1 MIDRGIPERQGEAAI
16 GPVPGMPLPGDE
28 VPACR
33 LSRAGMSARNAPRL
47 RARPTT
53 PLPLGAPFRS
63 FWMGGY
69 DDSQTQLSAAARP
82 DALVGDGY
90 SRLLE
95 FGIRSVRENADW
107 ALVDRAGVHDLGPL
121 EQRARMAKDLGVQVA
136 WTLLTHRWPEEIDL
150 LSAAFVERFARFA
163 RTVAGRVAEFD
174 PGQVPV
180 FTPINELSFL
190 AWSVLSSGRVRRSD
204 GSLASLKEIKRQLAR
219 AAIAACD
226 AILEKVPHARLLH
239 TDPLE
244 HVVAPPGQPALAT
257 AAERRVEQQFEAWD
271 LISGRAVNE
280 LGGSV
285 RYLDLVGVNYYAEN
299 QWELGS
305 NKRLGWQIDDPRRRP
320 LSAMLKAVHLRYQ
333 RPVVIAETSHSGV
346 RRGAWIREIAAEV
359 RAARRLGVRIDG
371 VCLHPMIDQLDGANP
386 GKWLLRG
393 LWEVRN
399 DRGTKNIELT
409 APYAAALRAA
419 QKVVGALAEDS
430 LPQHAPVHV

>member
-1 MIDRGIPERQGEAAI
+1 MINRGLPQRQGDTAT
-16 GPVPGMPLPGDE
+16 GPVPGMPLPGIE
-28 VPACR
+28 VPASR
-33 LSRAGMSARNAPRL
+33 IPRAGRSERKASRL
-47 RARPTT
+47 HIRSKAA
-53 PLPLGAPFRS
+53 LPLGVPFRS

-69 DDSQTQLSAAARP
+69 ESRPALDASAMP
-82 DALVGDGY
+82 DALVGDSY

-95 FGIRSVRENADW
+95 FGIRTVRENADW
-107 ALVDRAGVHDLGPL
+107 ALVDRGGVHDLRPL
-121 EQRARMAKDLGVQVA
+121 EHRARMAKDLGVQVA
-136 WTLLTHRWPEEIDL
+136 WTLFTHRWPEGVDF
-150 LSAAFVERFARFA
+150 LSAAFVDGFARYA
-163 RTVAGRVAEFD
+163 RAVAGRVAEFD

-180 FTPINELSFL
+180 FTPINEPSFL
-190 AWSVLSSGRVRRSD
+190 AWSVFSSGRVSRRD
-204 GSLASLKEIKRQLAR
+204 GSRASLEEIKRQLAR

-244 HVVAPPGQPALAT
+244 HVVAPPGQPSME
-257 AAERRVEQQFEAWD
+257 AAAKRRAEGQFEAWD
-271 LISGRAVNE
+271 WIGGRAAGD

-305 NKRLGWQIDDPRRRP
+305 NKRLGWQIDDPRRLP

-346 RRGAWIREIAAEV
+346 RRGAWVREIAAEV

-399 DRGTKNIELT
+399 DRGTERLELNS
-409 APYAAALRAA
+409 PYASALRAA